1 MSVSEGESIKS
12 ESEISEDESMHSSDE
27 SFINDESDDSSGYS
41 SDDSINEEEPLY
53 LRDGEKVYEVDISYK
68 EFQKLSFE
76 DFIKYCDYLR
86 LKNMFKK

>member
-1 MSVSEGESIKS
+1 MSVSEGESIES

-27 SFINDESDDSSGYS
+27 DFINDESDDSNYESA
-41 SDDSINEEEPLY
+41 EEDEPLY
-53 LRDGEKVYEVDISYK
+53 VKDGENVYEVDITYK